1 MIESTPG
8 FSGFKISN
16 YYKYILYL
24 AGVILVLSLFVPV
37 QGLDNSYIRHIAFW
51 VVMAGLLNW
60 FISGIV
66 EKINDYTYKYSSSY
80 NYKKNFKEII
90 IIYYMIQIIIWG
102 TVFMAFFK

>member
-24 AGVILVLSLFVPV
+24 AGVILVLSLFLPV

-51 VVMAGLLNW
+51 IVMAGLLNW

-66 EKINDYTYKYSSSY
+66 EKINDYIYKYDSY
-80 NYKKNFKEII
+80 HYRKNYRELII
-90 IIYYMIQIIIWG
+90 IFYMIQVAIWSI
-102 TVFMAFFK
+102 VFFVFFK